1 MIDLRPY
8 EEIARLSCVPT
19 PEGQLVN
26 AVGLVLEAK
35 GCRASIG
42 DLCLIGSAHS
52 GITVQAEVVGLRG
65 EIALLMPLGDAL
77 GLATGAPVR
86 RIGRAAYAQVGEA
99 LLGRV
104 VDGLGRPLDGKPAPE
119 LDAERSLYGVQANPL
134 NRKPVEEPTW
144 VGVRALDGLL
154 TLGKG
159 QRIGIFA
166 GGGVGKST
174 LLGAMV
180 RNCHADVVV
189 IALIGER
196 GREVEEFVNR
206 TLGKAGLER
215 SVVIAA
221 TSADPPVVRVRGA
234 LYAMTVAEH
243 FRALGLEVLLV
254 MDSVTRFSM
263 AMREVG
269 LSVGEPPTTKG
280 YTASVF
286 AALPR
291 LLERAGTSAGRGAI
305 TGVFTVLVE
314 GDDLSDPIADA
325 ARAILD
331 GHVVLSRRMAERGHY
346 PAIDVS
352 ASISRVM
359 SQIVDKPH
367 QQLAMKAREL
377 ITSFREAEDLL
388 AVGAY
393 KRGTIARL
401 DEALDRMPKLDAFL
415 RQSMDEPTK
424 PEVTL
429 KALQQIWESR

>member
-1 MIDLRPY
+1 MFDLSRY
-8 EEIARLSCVPT
+8 REIARTAAVPV
-19 PEGQLVN
+19 PEGQLCN

-42 DLCLIGSAHS
+42 DLCQIGALGGPS
-52 GITVQAEVVGLRG
+52 VNAEVVGLRG
-65 EIALLMPLGDAL
+65 DVLLMMPLGDAV
-77 GLATGAPVR
+77 GLSAGVPVR
-86 RIGRAAYAQVGEA
+86 RIGRAAYAPVGEA

-104 VDGLGRPLDGKPAPE
+104 VDGLGKPLDGRPKPE
-119 LDAERSLYGVQANPL
+119 LDHERPLHGTSHNPL
-134 NRKPVEEPTW
+134 NRKPVVEPSW

-180 RNCHADVVV
+180 RNGKADVAVV
-189 IALIGER
+189 ALIGER

-206 TLGKAGLER
+206 TLGKEGLAKA
-215 SVVIAA
+215 VVIAA

-234 LYAMTVAEH
+234 LYAMTVAEY
-243 FRALGLEVLLV
+243 FRSLGLEVLLV

-291 LLERAGTSAGRGAI
+291 LLERAGTSSGEGAI

-359 SQIVDKPH
+359 PHLVDKPH
-367 QQLAMKAREL
+367 MQLAMRAREL
-377 ITSFREAEDLL
+377 ITSYREAEDLL

-401 DEALDRMPKLDAFL
+401 DEALHRMPKLEAFL
-415 RQSMDEPTK
+415 KQNLDEPTNPAVMRK
-424 PEVTL
+424 QL
-429 KALQQIWESR
+429 AAIWEGA